1 MLADA
6 PPAPQATRPSPDTPM
21 PPNRPAR
28 PLPIYIVSDSTGNTA
43 ENVVRAALQ
52 QFRDYLVHIQ
62 TYPNVRDEKQLR
74 AIIRLAGKE
83 RALVVF
89 TLVQPENQRTIYD
102 AATTHGVQLVD
113 LIGALLGKLADY
125 LALPPEGVP
134 GHGVLGD
141 EYFRRIEAVEFTVK
155 HDDGAEPRHL
165 HKADLV
171 LVGVSRTSKTPLSTF
186 LAHRGWK
193 VANVPIVLGIEPPR
207 ELSEVDQDRVYA
219 LTIEAHDLHE
229 IRMARL
235 RNLGM
240 STRGPYGQMEHI
252 ALELEYARDLFRRN
266 PAWPVIDVTHK
277 AVEETAAQI
286 LQVHNERLAR
296 RARAKKPA
304 SE

>member
-1 MLADA
+1 M
-6 PPAPQATRPSPDTPM
+6 
-21 PPNRPAR
+21 RPAR

-62 TYPNVRDEKQLR
+62 TYPNVRDEKQVR
-74 AIIRLAGKE
+74 AIIRLAAKE

-89 TLVQPENQRTIYD
+89 TLVQEDNQRAIYE
-102 AATTHGVQLVD
+102 AAAAHGVQLVD
-113 LIGALLGKLADY
+113 LIGALIGKLADF
-125 LALPPEGVP
+125 LQLRPEGVP
-134 GHGVLGD
+134 GHGALGD

-155 HDDGAEPRHL
+155 HDDGSEPRNL

-193 VANVPIVLGIEPPR
+193 VANVPIVLGIDPPR
-207 ELSEVDQDRVYA
+207 ELCEIDQDRVFA
-219 LTIEAHDLHE
+219 LTIEPAALHE
-229 IRMARL
+229 IRLARL

-240 STRGPYGQMEHI
+240 SARGSYGQLEHI
-252 ALELEYARDLFRRN
+252 HLELEYAQELFKRN
-266 PAWPVIDVTHK
+266 PQWPVIDVTHK

-286 LQVHNERLAR
+286 LQLHNERLVKKGR
-296 RARAKKPA
+296 GKRAGVVEAG
-304 SE
+304 